1 MVSIRLLESNKEIV
15 AKINRGLAK
24 EFDARMRKKSAL
36 ILGRLKPIIA
46 NALFA
51 SPEINSLQGGAL
63 KFDFGLIGD
72 PGPQI
77 VSAVVNSVQLKTE
90 QSRGNANGITGGF
103 SVYVQPSDY
112 SNLLSISMA
121 AQSNVPWLEWLLTA
135 GDAIIIADFGVEYGA
150 GLGRSGGAHMV
161 PLSRSQLGPFKVNSA
176 FSGTVN
182 NNFITRALSKV
193 SRQMAATI
201 KGAL

>member
-1 MVSIRLLESNKEIV
+1 MASIRLLESNREIA

-51 SPEINSLQGGAL
+51 SPEINSLQSGAL

-90 QSRGNANGITGGF
+90 
-103 SVYVQPSDY
+103 
-112 SNLLSISMA
+112 
-121 AQSNVPWLEWLLTA
+121 
-135 GDAIIIADFGVEYGA
+135 
-150 GLGRSGGAHMV
+150 
-161 PLSRSQLGPFKVNSA
+161 RSQGCLLYTSPSP
-176 FSGTVN
+176 
-182 NNFITRALSKV
+182 RD
-193 SRQMAATI
+193 
-201 KGAL
+201 